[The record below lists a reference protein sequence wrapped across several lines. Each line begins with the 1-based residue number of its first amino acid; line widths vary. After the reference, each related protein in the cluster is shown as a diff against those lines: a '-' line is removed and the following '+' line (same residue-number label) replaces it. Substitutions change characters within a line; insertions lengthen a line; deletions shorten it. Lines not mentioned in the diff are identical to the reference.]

1 MKACAVA
8 YQLFVKKKY
17 TYWGL
22 RALHAIVEGPIHYYD
37 KTSLS
42 IEEENELKE
51 ELVRMYPE
59 KSHWYLK
66 VITDAEPLDTVYF
79 HIYD

>member
-8 YQLFVKKKY
+8 YQLFVNKKY
-17 TYWGL
+17 TYWEL
-22 RALHAIVEGPIHYYD
+22 LALHAIVKGPIHYFD
-37 KTSLS
+37 KASLS
-42 IEEENELKE
+42 IEEENELLE
-51 ELVRMYPE
+51 EFIRMYPE
-59 KSHWYLK
+59 KSHWHLK